1 MKPKVLLDSC
11 IVIQCV
17 NGYAN
22 LMKLLPRAETVYFSP
37 VVLAECLSGLRDTKT
52 DKIRRATLERLLG
65 MSMSARPPITDATAR
80 RYVQIWQL
88 LSDSGKRI
96 PTNDIWIAA
105 HALELGATLL
115 TSDPHFKEIPLLD
128 MLFVE

>member
-11 IVIQCV
+11 IVIQCA

-37 VVLAECLSGLRDTKT
+37 IVLAECLSGLRDTKA
-52 DKIRRATLERLLG
+52 DKQRRATLDKLLG
-65 MSMSARPPITDATAR
+65 MSMAVRPPITDETAR
-80 RYVQIWQL
+80 RYVQIWQQ

-105 HALELGATLL
+105 HTLELNATLV
-115 TSDPHFKEIPLLD
+115 TADPHFKEIPLLD
-128 MLFVE
+128 LQFVE